1 MTDIEI
7 DEITR
12 ELSRFGQTAAAT
24 FNQWRRY
31 HPEAT
36 KAPTWL
42 WKEMNRQSKKD
53 RTETR
58 LRVRKQLREQAA
70 RRSEQRAET
79 KAELTSKVDVHR
91 HEILEMHRRPGSTEQ
106 FQRRQWELA
115 TDRAAIEHSIH
126 QADWLTAEQRGQAV
140 EALEAAHHAHLPGVQ
155 PLTVWSD
162 RSPLGMTALKARAA
176 ERVSRIK
183 LGLLQR
189 GRTLGAHRRE
199 RDRAAAANPA
209 QRREE
214 LDRLIAVGHRMWA
227 TNQAHTERFPTPHEP
242 GDRFPIFDVDKQWTR
257 NAREFERRLVS
268 MIDTA
273 GLNYGQ
279 WRTYRDAVHQIP
291 AAELDHARN
300 MSTEDLQA
308 NYRIQAAPDWVQRV
322 ESTRSMGRYWD
333 HDLPEQAENAL
344 RAEFVNPPTDWQP
357 PRADAEDRYVVFAGS
372 DGDDRPHARAF
383 RWEGDAHDWAINKLH
398 WVARDDQAAV
408 SVTVW
413 DRHWPL
419 DENGQIRRT
428 FAVENFTGS
437 RAQVC
442 GSLRDRREMWREI
455 AEMAIE
461 DAARDD
467 RYPEF
472 DEHAGDLDREPQ
484 VPDGSRSTLKPP
496 DRPLDRAQIE
506 GVLHSMWDYDLIT
519 DDERSKLL
527 RDTDNREFASED
539 ALRHVVYQDVAM
551 WRGEEVEQ
559 LRDNLEKAH
568 DRSID
573 DLARIEDIGR
583 KLDQAHEKL
592 ADYEPAYARGPLAA
606 EYVGNELG
614 CVADGLDISESERAQ
629 LIQHARHV
637 DFANTAEVGNWARES
652 VIRWRG
658 EQINTL
664 EQDLDDIRAM
674 RSDDL
679 RYADEVTRNRDELA
693 AQYAIAAQ
701 ERADA
706 DREVARV
713 SEHANDL
720 AGQLAEKD
728 RLIAEL
734 TSERDRFRTER
745 DEAVQKLVRS
755 TPNRDRYGAPERI
768 ATEQPA
774 REELPTD
781 RGPAEC
787 GRDFGV
793 PVNGDRTPDAP
804 ELVTVPERNGAH
816 EMEWEGFSR

>member
-36 KAPTWL
+36 KAPAWL

-70 RRSEQRAET
+70 RRSEQRAEM
-79 KAELTSKVDVHR
+79 KAELTSKLDVHR
-91 HEILEMHRRPGSTEQ
+91 HAILEMHRRPGSTEQ
-106 FQRRQWELA
+106 FQRRQWDLA
-115 TDRAAIEHSIH
+115 TERAAIEHSIH

-140 EALEAAHHAHLPGVQ
+140 QALEAAHHAYLPGVQ

-189 GRTLGAHRRE
+189 GRALGAHRRE
-199 RDRAAAANPA
+199 RDRATAANPV

-214 LDRLIAVGHRMWA
+214 LDRLIAVGQRMWA

-268 MIDTA
+268 WIDTA
-273 GLNYGQ
+273 GLDYGQ

-291 AAELDHARN
+291 AAELDRARN

-308 NYRIQAAPDWVQRV
+308 SYQIQAAPDWIQRV

-344 RAEFVNPPTDWQP
+344 REEFFNPPADWQP
-357 PRADAEDRYVVFAGS
+357 SRADAEDRYVVFVEQFG
-372 DGDDRPHARAF
+372 GFITGPPHRPHARAF
-383 RWEGDAHDWAINKLH
+383 GSQTEAHDWAANKLH
-398 WVARDDQAAV
+398 WTVPNDDH
-408 SVTVW
+408 SVIVTMW
-413 DRHWPL
+413 DRNWPL
-419 DENGQIRRT
+419 DENGKIRKDQAVDS
-428 FAVENFTGS
+428 FAGNRY
-437 RAQVC
+437 RAQEWV
-442 GSLRDRREMWREI
+442 RDRREMWREL
-455 AEMAIE
+455 E
-461 DAARDD
+461 DMQFENRARDD
-467 RYPEF
+467 YSPIDR
-472 DEHAGDLDREPQ
+472 DDHAGVLDREQQ
-484 VPDGSRSTLKPP
+484 VPDLPRST
-496 DRPLDRAQIE
+496 PL
-506 GVLHSMWDYDLIT
+506 S
-519 DDERSKLL
+519 
-527 RDTDNREFASED
+527 
-539 ALRHVVYQDVAM
+539 
-551 WRGEEVEQ
+551 
-559 LRDNLEKAH
+559 
-568 DRSID
+568 
-573 DLARIEDIGR
+573 
-583 KLDQAHEKL
+583 
-592 ADYEPAYARGPLAA
+592 A
-606 EYVGNELG
+606 EYVGNELDQ
-614 CVADGLDISESERAQ
+614 VANVLDISESERAQ

-637 DFANTAEVGNWARES
+637 QFANASEVGDWARES

-658 EQINTL
+658 HEINAL
-664 EQDLDDIRAM
+664 EQALDDTREM

-693 AQYAIAAQ
+693 AQYAVAAQ

-706 DREVARV
+706 NREVARI
-713 SEHANDL
+713 SEHADDL

-734 TSERDRFRTER
+734 TSERNRFRTER

-755 TPNRDRYGAPERI
+755 TPGRDRYGAPERI
-768 ATEQPA
+768 AADQLA

-781 RGPAEC
+781 RRPAEG
-787 GRDFGV
+787 GRDLGV
-793 PVNGDRTPDAP
+793 PVNGDRAPDAP
-804 ELVTVPERNGAH
+804 ELVSVPERNGAH